1 MKYVRNMFKVNNKTT
16 KTRSVAWSGIFVV
29 EIWRRFL
36 ITWQGRIFF
45 LSNFVLEIL
54 LTIGSHFFPA
64 GIYLLK
70 VNNRNIR
77 TRCEIC
83 SKLTIKIPEHIFGI
97 PQGSE

>member
-1 MKYVRNMFKVNNKTT
+1 MFKVNNKAT
-16 KTRSVAWSGIFVV
+16 KTRSVTRSGIFVV

-36 ITWQGRIFF
+36 ITWQGRSF
-45 LSNFVLEIL
+45 LSNFVVEIL

-83 SKLTIKIPEHIFGI
+83 SKLTTKIPEHILGV